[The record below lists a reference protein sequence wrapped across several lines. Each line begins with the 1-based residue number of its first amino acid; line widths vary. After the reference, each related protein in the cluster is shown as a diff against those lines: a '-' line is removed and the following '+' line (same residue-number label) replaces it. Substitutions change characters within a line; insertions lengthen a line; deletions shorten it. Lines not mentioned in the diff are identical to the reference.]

1 MISALVLVKKNVL
14 ALLSICMSKSS
25 TIFQD
30 PDKQGLYPV
39 NLYVVPNTLEIPRE
53 KITELNLEWIFF
65 MEAMH
70 MYMLVE

>member
-1 MISALVLVKKNVL
+1 
-14 ALLSICMSKSS
+14 MSKSS

-65 MEAMH
+65 VEAMH